1 MSFTSES
8 EWAYLPVPV
17 LNLILHKLSEPIYH
31 AWFAHVCK
39 QWYLVAK
46 DYNKAKQNLHKALPV
61 LMMSIN
67 RKLNTKRA
75 IYGITEGK
83 IFNNLSPSVLT
94 LQQVKLLPFV
104 LAVEIV
110 KCGHLIG

>member
-1 MSFTSES
+1 M
-8 EWAYLPVPV
+8 
-17 LNLILHKLSEPIYH
+17 YH

-46 DYNKAKQNLHKALPV
+46 DYNKAKQNLIKALPV
-61 LMMSIN
+61 AVLMISIN
-67 RKLNTKRA
+67 RKHKTKRA

-83 IFNNLSPSVLT
+83 IFNNSSPSVLT
-94 LQQVKLLPFV
+94 IQQVKLLPFV
-104 LAVEIV
+104 STVEIV